1 VPDGDSIYEIG
12 SITKVFTAV
21 LLAGLEGEGSVELEA
36 PIEDYLPDGTE
47 LPEALKGEITL
58 LRLATHTSGLPRLPP
73 GFFEDVKD
81 QRNPYAAYAATNLL
95 ASLEKARLRRPG
107 RRYEYSN
114 LGFGLLGH
122 VLSLHAGEPYGRL
135 VLERICVP
143 LERGDTGFEGGE
155 ERLGRL
161 IPGHEPEGG
170 RASNW
175 DFDVLAPAGGLR
187 STVSDLLTFLEANME
202 PEEGAGATVLE
213 RALLM
218 AQDIHYEGAV
228 RTMGLGW
235 QIARTAG
242 GLTIH
247 WHNGGTGGY
256 ATFAAFDRENGTA
269 VVILSNY
276 GDAFSGDDSV
286 DAMGMEILK
295 LAARGSLE

>member
-1 VPDGDSIYEIG
+1 
-12 SITKVFTAV
+12 
-21 LLAGLEGEGSVELEA
+21 
-36 PIEDYLPDGTE
+36 
-47 LPEALKGEITL
+47 
-58 LRLATHTSGLPRLPP
+58 
-73 GFFEDVKD
+73 
-81 QRNPYAAYAATNLL
+81 
-95 ASLEKARLRRPG
+95 
-107 RRYEYSN
+107 
-114 LGFGLLGH
+114 
-122 VLSLHAGEPYGRL
+122 
-135 VLERICVP
+135 
-143 LERGDTGFEGGE
+143 
-155 ERLGRL
+155 
-161 IPGHEPEGG
+161 
-170 RASNW
+170 
-175 DFDVLAPAGGLR
+175 
-187 STVSDLLTFLEANME
+187 ME